1 MAISLAKW
9 RSVSHG
15 TTSTKE
21 PYGDTSYK
29 RFLSCCA
36 ILPARIA
43 RNQLLIHS
51 WVCEKQLAELKGNDE
66 DLSWSILKFGNP
78 RGKLCQGVTKNLYDI
93 STVPR
98 KKCYIK
104 NFTVLQK
111 LMLEQSHKYTCR
123 AMKIFSD
130 GLNLYL
136 CTSTSAALVTQIFDR
151 VQNWAIT

>member
-1 MAISLAKW
+1 MMIEWFLFLSLLIKTWIGLSIDQSEEA
-9 RSVSHG
+9 
-15 TTSTKE
+15 
-21 PYGDTSYK
+21 SYK

-43 RNQLLIHS
+43 RNQLLIDS
-51 WVCEKQLAELKGNDE
+51 WACEKQLAELKGSVLAN
-66 DLSWSILKFGNP
+66 LYIWRTSWKTHKKSY
-78 RGKLCQGVTKNLYDI
+78 LYDI
-93 STVPR
+93 STVPC
-98 KKCYIK
+98 KKCYSK